1 MNRSKKCVFVSHC
14 LLAQVVRAKGLVKVS
29 PAIIKQVVQ
38 FCMDNDIN
46 VFQMPCP
53 ESLCAAGGLRREVHG
68 KAWYEK
74 NGLRETSSKIAKEQV
89 NYMVELKESG
99 FAVVATEVRNL
110 AQRSASAAKEIK
122 GLILESVVRV
132 QNGSEMVE
140 NSVEAI
146 ADIVGSVQSVSK
158 IIAEISASSQ
168 KQSAGID
175 RTSKAISR
183 MDAMTQQN
191 AALVDKSVAASHLME
206 EKALALHKLM
216 DYFKISNHKF
226 RLLDPDSVSEVKK
239 GAKVIPLDAY
249 LERETLFKQP

>member
-99 FAVVATEVRNL
+99 FAVVAIIGLEFSPSCAPSYLNKGRWIVKGKGIFVEELEKELKLQALRIPFIGVN
-110 AQRSASAAKEIK
+110 QRWTRK
-122 GLILESVVRV
+122 LE
-132 QNGSEMVE
+132 
-140 NSVEAI
+140 
-146 ADIVGSVQSVSK
+146 
-158 IIAEISASSQ
+158 
-168 KQSAGID
+168 KQLGMI
-175 RTSKAISR
+175 
-183 MDAMTQQN
+183 
-191 AALVDKSVAASHLME
+191 ME
-206 EKALALHKLM
+206 Q
-216 DYFKISNHKF
+216 
-226 RLLDPDSVSEVKK
+226 R
-239 GAKVIPLDAY
+239 
-249 LERETLFKQP
+249 